1 MLFGSRLNRLA
12 TSIRRGISKYSVGS
26 DNPGLVFD
34 FIDNFYQKDKN
45 QTVNFDGAITHARA
59 GNATMTDGYG
69 PELVVNGGF
78 DSDLSGW
85 ETSGSATQSNQKAV
99 IADVGGTDGYI
110 SQEISTVSGTT
121 YVVEYNFSAVTNR
134 LFLKIGTSKSG
145 NNILCLLYTSPSPR
159 DGLLS
164 RMPSSA

>member
-45 QTVNFDGAITHARA
+45 QTVNFDGAITHARS
-59 GNATMTDGYG
+59 GNAVMTDGYG

-78 DSDLSGW
+78 DSDSNWTDESGGSGASASIVDGIAVLWRNNSRLVQNILTTEIGKTYVDALS
-85 ETSGSATQSNQKAV
+85 SGSQ
-99 IADVGGTDGYI
+99 GTRRITAKDG
-110 SQEISTVSGTT
+110 STTA
-121 YVVEYNFSAVTNR
+121 NNR
-134 LFLKIGTSKSG
+134 F
-145 NNILCLLYTSPSPR
+145 
-159 DGLLS
+159 
-164 RMPSSA
+164 

>member
-45 QTVNFDGAITHARA
+45 QTVNFDGAITHARS
-59 GNATMTDGYG
+59 GNAVMTDGYG

-78 DSDLSGW
+78 DSDSNWTDRKVAG
-85 ETSGSATQSNQKAV
+85 GASASIV
-99 IADVGGTDGYI
+99 DGKGFI
-110 SQEISTVSGTT
+110 SDWRIQPPRAKH
-121 YVVEYNFSAVTNR
+121 YYRNR
-134 LFLKIGTSKSG
+134 
-145 NNILCLLYTSPSPR
+145 
-159 DGLLS
+159 
-164 RMPSSA
+164 